1 MSGPSVDFQ
10 YISTMSSPLSSD
22 RPPTGWYVVWTEA
35 RAEKAVAP
43 RLDRLGYESWLPTF
57 TATRQWSDRKKQVT
71 LPLFPG
77 YLFCRTGP
85 GKWHDL
91 LRVPGVLTLVKA
103 GSAAAVL
110 SDDYVEGI
118 QRAIASPESAPEPF
132 EEPPEFAPGDQVVVL
147 EGPLT
152 GLTGVVKQ
160 LQSRRVL
167 VIWVELIGR
176 GVACTIGT
184 AKVARVPEGHAP
196 V

>member
-1 MSGPSVDFQ
+1 MSTKQLPEA
-10 YISTMSSPLSSD
+10 
-22 RPPTGWYVVWTEA
+22 PPTGWYVVWTEA

-43 RLDRLGYESWLPTF
+43 RLDRLGYESWLPTYQ
-57 TATRQWSDRKKQVT
+57 AKRQWSDRTKLVT

-110 SDDYVEGI
+110 SDAYVEGI
-118 QRAIASPESAPEPF
+118 QRAIGAPESAPEPF
-132 EEPPEFAPGDQVVVL
+132 EEPEDTFEPGERVMVL
-147 EGPLT
+147 EGPLSGMT
-152 GLTGVVKQ
+152 GTVKQ
-160 LQSRRVL
+160 MQSRRVL

-184 AKVARVPEGHAP
+184 AKVARVPAP
-196 V
+196 

>member
-1 MSGPSVDFQ
+1 MSPEFLRSRA
-10 YISTMSSPLSSD
+10 SA
-22 RPPTGWYVVWTEA
+22 GWYVVWTEA

-43 RLDRLGYESWLPTF
+43 RLDRLGYESWLPTYI
-57 TATRQWSDRKKQVT
+57 TTRQWSDRKQRVT

-110 SDDYVEGI
+110 TDDYVDGI
-118 QRAIASPESAPEPF
+118 KRAIMSPESAPEPI
-132 EEPPEFAPGDQVVVL
+132 EEPHDFEPGDRVVVL
-147 EGPLT
+147 DGPLA

-184 AKVARVPEGHAP
+184 AKLKRVPEG
-196 V
+196 

>member
-1 MSGPSVDFQ
+1 M
-10 YISTMSSPLSSD
+10 TSD
-22 RPPTGWYVVWTEA
+22 SAPENPGSGWYVVWTEA

-43 RLDRLGYESWLPTF
+43 RLDRLGYESWLPIY

-110 SDDYVEGI
+110 TDDYVEGI
-118 QRAIASPESAPEPF
+118 KQAISSPDSAPEPF

-147 EGPLT
+147 EGPLA

-184 AKVARVPEGHAP
+184 ATVARVTESY
-196 V
+196 